1 MLIVN
6 MILESDAFT
15 LLLLTVLALFSLTSW
30 GIILNRFFSLAKV
43 RKQNGRF
50 NDKFVSMNS
59 IQELKNSSESEK
71 ISPMGR
77 LGILGMNEYKR
88 ILNDAK
94 EHKRAVTDWSFYL
107 QNQFFMAQEQ
117 LEAESGRL
125 TRKQDFGLYLLAVI
139 SSAAPFLGLL
149 GTVWGI
155 MNSFFAIGEQGSA
168 SLPTVAP
175 GIAAALLTTI
185 VGLVVAIPAVIFY
198 NVFLHKVERIQD
210 ELDEFNDRFMLR
222 LKKELF
228 NLLYAS
234 KSGNAGAAQ

>member
-1 MLIVN
+1 MNIIT
-6 MILESDAFT
+6 MIMESDGFTLT
-15 LLLLTVLALFSLTSW
+15 LLLVLAVFSLTSW

-43 RKQNGRF
+43 RKF
-50 NDKFVSMNS
+50 NHLFSSSFSKMTTILAINKGDET
-59 IQELKNSSESEK
+59 ELK
-71 ISPMGR
+71 SPMGK
-77 LGILGMNEYKR
+77 LGIVGMREYSR
-88 ILNDAK
+88 IVTDAK
-94 EHKRAVTDWSFYL
+94 EHKGAITDWSFYF
-107 QNQFFMAQEQ
+107 QNQIFMAQEQ

-125 TRKQDFGLYLLAVI
+125 TRKQDWGLYLLAVI
-139 SSAAPFLGLL
+139 SSSAPFLGLL

-185 VGLVVAIPAVIFY
+185 VGLVVAIPAVVFY

-228 NLLYAS
+228 HLLYAS
-234 KSGNAGAAQ
+234 KSAPAGEK

>member
-1 MLIVN
+1 MNIVS
-6 MILESDAFT
+6 MIVESDGFT
-15 LLLLTVLALFSLTSW
+15 AVLLIVLALFSLSSW
-30 GIILNRFFSLAKV
+30 GIILNRLFSLAKV
-43 RKQNGRF
+43 RKANRVF
-50 NDKFVSMNS
+50 NSSLKNLNS
-59 IQELKNSSESEK
+59 IQDISKKDEKELGC
-71 ISPMGR
+71 PMGR
-77 LGILGMNEYKR
+77 LGSMGVNEYNR
-88 ILNDAK
+88 ILADAK
-94 EHKRAVTDWSFYL
+94 LHKSAITDWSFYL

-125 TRKQDFGLYLLAVI
+125 TRKQDWGLYLLAVI

-198 NVFLHKVERIQD
+198 NIFLHKVERIQD

-234 KSGNAGAAQ
+234 KAESTGVSQ